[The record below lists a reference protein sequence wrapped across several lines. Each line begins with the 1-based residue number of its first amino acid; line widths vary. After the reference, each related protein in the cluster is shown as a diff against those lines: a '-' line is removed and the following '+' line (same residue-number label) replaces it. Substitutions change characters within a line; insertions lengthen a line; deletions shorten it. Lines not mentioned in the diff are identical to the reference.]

1 MASPAARMLSMSWM
15 IAALVENMNEFGHS
29 DGDTDEVVLTEVYF
43 SLIPLQNKKPSMQ
56 GSHWR

>member
-1 MASPAARMLSMSWM
+1 MLSMSWI

-43 SLIPLQNKKPSMQ
+43 SLIPL
-56 GSHWR
+56 